1 MSLNFSERLKNMAG
15 TATREILKLT
25 ANPQIISFA
34 GGLPANECLPI
45 REVSQITQELMSN
58 QSANRILQYGITQ
71 GMYSLRELCIDY
83 VKSFGINNANPD
95 EILVVSG
102 GQQGLDLACRA
113 FLDKGDNIL
122 VEAPTYLAFLQIAA
136 AYEVNIIG
144 VNSAEDG
151 IDTDDLE
158 DKIKK
163 YSPKLVYLVPTFSNP
178 TGKTYP
184 LEKRKLI
191 AEITQKYN
199 VIVVEDDPYSKLRF
213 AGEDVSSIK
222 GVGGDNI
229 IFVTSF
235 SKIISPGLRIGL
247 CVASEPILKQME
259 KCKQGADVHTS
270 HLSQAIVKEFLKRDL
285 IKNQIKKVKPIY
297 KTKKELMEQ
306 ALAKYMPQEFIY
318 TRPEGG
324 MFIWGE
330 FLADVNTYNLF
341 PKAIEKKVAYVYG
354 NVFYPQNEGHNT
366 LRLNFSNATPEQ
378 IETGIKA
385 LGELYKDEISKIK
398 KLTGK

>member
-1 MSLNFSERLKNMAG
+1 MSLNFSARLENMAG

-25 ANPQIISFA
+25 ASSEIISFA

-45 REVSQITQELMSN
+45 QEVSQIAQELMSG
-58 QSANRILQYGITQ
+58 QDAKRILQYGTTQ
-71 GMYSLRELCIDY
+71 GMYSLRELCVDY
-83 VKSFGINNANPD
+83 VKSFGIDNASPD
-95 EILVVSG
+95 EILIVSG

-113 FLDKGDNIL
+113 FLDKGDTIL

-144 VNSAEDG
+144 VNSVADG
-151 IDTDDLE
+151 IDLDDLE

-163 YSPKLVYLVPTFSNP
+163 HSPKLVYLVPTFSNP

-184 LEKRKLI
+184 LQKRKLI
-191 AEITQKYN
+191 AEMTQKYN
-199 VIVVEDDPYSKLRF
+199 VIVLEDDPYSKLRF
-213 AGEDVSSIK
+213 AGEEVPSIK
-222 GVGGDNI
+222 GVGGDNV

-247 CVASEPILKQME
+247 CVASEPIIKQME

-285 IKNQIKKVKPIY
+285 IKKQIEKAKPIY

-306 ALAKYMPQEFIY
+306 ALAKYMPQKFNY
-318 TRPEGG
+318 TKPEGG
-324 MFIWGE
+324 MFVWGE
-330 FLADVNTYNLF
+330 FLADVNTQSLF

-354 NVFYPQNEGHNT
+354 NVFYPQNSGHNT

-385 LGELYKDEISKIK
+385 LGELFKDEINKI
-398 KLTGK
+398 

>member
-1 MSLNFSERLKNMAG
+1 MSLNFSARLENMAG

-25 ANPQIISFA
+25 ASSEIISFA

-45 REVSQITQELMSN
+45 QEVSQIAQELMSG
-58 QSANRILQYGITQ
+58 QDAKRILQYGTTQ
-71 GMYSLRELCIDY
+71 GMYSLRELCVDY
-83 VKSFGINNANPD
+83 VKSFGIDNASPD
-95 EILVVSG
+95 EILIVSG

-113 FLDKGDNIL
+113 FLDKGDTIL

-144 VNSAEDG
+144 VNSVADG
-151 IDTDDLE
+151 IDLDDLE

-163 YSPKLVYLVPTFSNP
+163 HSPKLVYLVPTFSNP

-184 LEKRKLI
+184 LQKRKLI
-191 AEITQKYN
+191 AEMTQKYN
-199 VIVVEDDPYSKLRF
+199 VIVLEDDPYSKLRF
-213 AGEDVSSIK
+213 AGEEVPSIK
-222 GVGGDNI
+222 GVGGDNV

-247 CVASEPILKQME
+247 CVASEPIIKQME

-285 IKNQIKKVKPIY
+285 IKKQIEKAKPIY

-306 ALAKYMPQEFIY
+306 ALAKYMPQEFNY
-318 TRPEGG
+318 TKPEGG
-324 MFIWGE
+324 MFVWGE
-330 FLADVNTYNLF
+330 FLADVNTQSLF

-354 NVFYPQNEGHNT
+354 NVFYPQNSGHNT

-385 LGELYKDEISKIK
+385 LGELFKDEINKI
-398 KLTGK
+398 

>member
-1 MSLNFSERLKNMAG
+1 MSLNFSARLENMAG

-25 ANPQIISFA
+25 ASSEIISFA
-34 GGLPANECLPI
+34 GGLPANECLPMQ
-45 REVSQITQELMSN
+45 EVSQIAQELMSG
-58 QSANRILQYGITQ
+58 QDAKRILQYGTTQ
-71 GMYSLRELCIDY
+71 GMYSLRELCVDY
-83 VKSFGINNANPD
+83 VKSFGIDNASPD
-95 EILVVSG
+95 EILIVSG

-113 FLDKGDNIL
+113 FLDKGDTIL

-144 VNSAEDG
+144 VNSVADG
-151 IDTDDLE
+151 IDLDDLE

-163 YSPKLVYLVPTFSNP
+163 HSPKLVYLVPTFSNP

-184 LEKRKLI
+184 LQKRKLI
-191 AEITQKYN
+191 AEMTQKYN
-199 VIVVEDDPYSKLRF
+199 VIVLEDDPYSKLRF
-213 AGEDVSSIK
+213 AGEEVPSIK
-222 GVGGDNI
+222 GVGGDNV

-247 CVASEPILKQME
+247 CVASEPIIKQME
-259 KCKQGADVHTS
+259 KCKQGTDVHTS

-285 IKNQIKKVKPIY
+285 IKKQIEKAKPIY

-306 ALAKYMPQEFIY
+306 ALAKYMPQKFNY
-318 TRPEGG
+318 TKPEGG
-324 MFIWGE
+324 MFVWGE
-330 FLADVNTYNLF
+330 FLADVNTQSLF

-354 NVFYPQNEGHNT
+354 NVFYPQNSGHNT

-385 LGELYKDEISKIK
+385 LGELFKDEINKI
-398 KLTGK
+398 

>member
-1 MSLNFSERLKNMAG
+1 MILNFSERLKNMAG

-285 IKNQIKKVKPIY
+285 IKNQIQKVKPIY

-306 ALAKYMPQEFIY
+306 ALAKYMPQEFNY
-318 TRPEGG
+318 TKPEGG

-398 KLTGK
+398 